1 MWSYLFFIDA
11 NSNQLNTIIYNGFS
25 YKFWYKSLDN
35 NKNILI
41 SNKSLI
47 RNVYEIRTNKSL
59 WYKYNNTQEINYLYG
74 Y

>member
-1 MWSYLFFIDA
+1 MCSYLFFIDA
-11 NSNQLNTIIYNGFS
+11 NSNQLNTIICNG
-25 YKFWYKSLDN
+25 YKSLDN

-47 RNVYEIRTNKSL
+47 RNVYERRTNKSL